1 MIEKWTKAIFWLT
14 GVLIALTLVLV
25 VLTAL
30 LVYFDGVQTEDA
42 PPADRASYWQV
53 LFTDALRMTS
63 KNRLNQKMNMGKA
76 YKQAIK
82 RVFGEKYHDE
92 RMAVYWGRDD
102 DSIHVIARLTHYVH
116 KIAGAN
122 EDTLEFVS
130 SAGDRIIVALTD
142 EERRQI

>member
-1 MIEKWTKAIFWLT
+1 MTNVF
-14 GVLIALTLVLV
+14 VLNGRNWIVS
-25 VLTAL
+25 TA
-30 LVYFDGVQTEDA
+30 
-42 PPADRASYWQV
+42 
-53 LFTDALRMTS
+53 S
-63 KNRLNQKMNMGKA
+63 KNRLYVKMSMGKA

-82 RVFGEKYHDE
+82 RVFGEKYHDD

-102 DSIHVIARLTHYVH
+102 DAIHVITRLTHYVH
-116 KIAGAN
+116 EIASAN

>member
-1 MIEKWTKAIFWLT
+1 MRCRREEKLDE
-14 GVLIALTLVLV
+14 
-25 VLTAL
+25 TARIHHACWQR
-30 LVYFDGVQTEDA
+30 GCHMAACSPCAAARPDA
-42 PPADRASYWQV
+42 A
-53 LFTDALRMTS
+53 
-63 KNRLNQKMNMGKA
+63 NRRDQKMNMGKA

-102 DSIHVIARLTHYVH
+102 DSIQVIARLTHYVH
-116 KIAGAN
+116 KITSEN

-142 EERRQI
+142 EERRAI